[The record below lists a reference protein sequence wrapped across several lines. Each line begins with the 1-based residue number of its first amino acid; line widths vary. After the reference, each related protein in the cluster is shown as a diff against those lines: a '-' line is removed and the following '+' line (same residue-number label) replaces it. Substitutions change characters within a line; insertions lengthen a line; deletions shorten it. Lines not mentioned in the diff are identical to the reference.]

1 MKSIIIFL
9 IIFLNVL
16 MSMYILMGF
25 QQKKLNSRQFV
36 FWFVFVYLTGP
47 IGYFLYLYLY
57 EGLKKHS
64 ALNK

>member
-1 MKSIIIFL
+1 
-9 IIFLNVL
+9 